1 MFTLYSVL
9 TLCIELTIYSTLLT
23 LHCELQKDVID
34 SMVYLLLGGKC
45 LKAYETTILVL
56 LLPHFH
62 LSSVEWVVIV
72 ELTPHCLLAFH
83 EADSAGF
90 ALGSGDT
97 LPLFETEKTRF
108 VSKHLLESTCGCQF
122 GMGGHLS

>member
-1 MFTLYSVL
+1 MF
-9 TLCIELTIYSTLLT
+9 ERIYD
-23 LHCELQKDVID
+23 K
-34 SMVYLLLGGKC
+34 
-45 LKAYETTILVL
+45 TILVL

-97 LPLFETEKTRF
+97 LPLFETEKTHF
-108 VSKHLLESTCGCQF
+108 VWKHLLESTCGCQF